1 MIEEY
6 ITAGKIVPVKITV
19 KLLQKAMDDVI
30 KTTGKVNFL
39 IDGFPRS
46 LENWNGYKEVFGI
59 KDDSEMPTML
69 FFECPLPVL
78 EARILKRAK
87 YSGRSDDNVE
97 SLRKRF
103 NTYKEETMPTVD
115 IFRKAGK
122 CVEVDTSQKRD
133 VVYKQV
139 HTKLSVWTDSALS
152 GRPLSEKSE
161 MLLGLRPYPKREKKD
176 DKKEEAKE
184 TPAEPFGPG
193 HYAFLAGAVAV
204 LGLIVYKV
212 HCKK

>member
-115 IFRKAGK
+115 IFRKA
-122 CVEVDTSQKRD
+122 VNVS
-133 VVYKQV
+133 
-139 HTKLSVWTDSALS
+139 
-152 GRPLSEKSE
+152 KSTPVKKE
-161 MLLGLRPYPKREKKD
+161 MLSTNKFILNCQFGLTQLFRADLYLKNPKCS
-176 DKKEEAKE
+176 
-184 TPAEPFGPG
+184 
-193 HYAFLAGAVAV
+193 LA
-204 LGLIVYKV
+204 
-212 HCKK
+212 